1 MQTLVA
7 FAFDDA
13 AVRPERIQ
21 AGRQRVEQ
29 WYGRLWGAEPR
40 VHRRDDQGRGLLLWA
55 DPAQATR
62 WPAWAGT
69 ADRAVATLHVPL
81 GHERLVA
88 PPAGA
93 AADLAPP
100 ALVEHLRHHPE
111 DVRRLPPPFVLAEL
125 DAHAG
130 ELTLLTDGLGL
141 GRLHEVRTAEG
152 RFWSNRPVAALR
164 FAGLRAEA
172 DPDAWRR
179 MAACDWAM
187 GDRTPYRGVSVV
199 PAATRITA
207 DRDGVRRSSLDV
219 LTELVRHRRD
229 PLTPASLEVTATALA
244 EVAASVSA
252 AWPGVPVLSL
262 SGGRDSRLVVA
273 AFAAAGRPFGLKTY
287 GGDPGEV
294 ETARQLVGLL
304 PTGTEH
310 EVTTPAAQRPGR
322 RRGGA
327 YERARQWHD
336 VAEGLRPS
344 TYLRSSAPRRLLR
357 HDPPLVAGIGGEFG
371 HAPGY
376 PDDVE
381 QLEQLPLERRLDAY
395 ARSLQAKVTLP
406 RGVAADAVAAA
417 EQQIRAVVD
426 HAAERGVTDAKALDW
441 FYADERLRR
450 WGMAGESAG
459 RVLPLLVGEFVSA
472 ALGLTTA
479 QSRASALHTALIE
492 RLVPAWAGIAYHS
505 ATLRQRQAVQQQRL
519 WEESDADLLA
529 DVVQQ
534 PDDWGDAF
542 DVPRVQSIWRR
553 ARAGKAAPRDELLL
567 QRVVWR
573 AAFTDHLAALNAEP
587 AVVRERVV
595 LTAPAATR
603 ATRATPTK
611 PAEQP
616 AEKGVPVEP
625 PPARRRS
632 PVLVLATWANDVPLA
647 RRLARTALGRRIRRS
662 LGA

>member
-13 AVRPERIQ
+13 AVRPERTR
-21 AGRQRVEQ
+21 AGLERVEQ
-29 WYGRLWGAEPR
+29 WYARLWATQPR
-40 VHRRDDQGRGLLLWA
+40 AHHRSHQGLGLALWE
-55 DPAQATR
+55 DPAEQCR
-62 WPAWAGT
+62 WPAWT
-69 ADRAVATLHVPL
+69 ERAERTVATLHIPL
-81 GHERLVA
+81 GHERLVDQT
-88 PPAGA
+88 AGA
-93 AADLAPP
+93 GLDLAPL
-100 ALVEHLRHHPE
+100 ALVEHLRRRPDE
-111 DVRRLPPPFVLAEL
+111 VRRLPPPFVLAQL
-125 DAHAG
+125 DAAG
-130 ELTLLTDGLGL
+130 AELTLLTDGLGL

-172 DPDAWRR
+172 DVEAWRR

-187 GDRTPYRGVSVV
+187 GDLTPYRGVSVV
-199 PAATRITA
+199 PAATQVTA
-207 DRDGVRRSSLDV
+207 TPDGVRRSSLDV
-219 LTELVRHRRD
+219 LSELVRHRRD
-229 PLTPASLEVTATALA
+229 PLTPASVELTAAALA
-244 EVAASVSA
+244 DVASSVST
-252 AWPGVPVLSL
+252 AWPEAPVLSL

-273 AFAAAGRPFGLKTY
+273 AFVAAGRPVGLRTY
-287 GGDPGEV
+287 GGDAGEI
-294 ETARQLVGLL
+294 ETARRLVGLL
-304 PTGTEH
+304 PGGAEH

-322 RRGGA
+322 RRAGA
-327 YERARQWHD
+327 YARARQWHD

-344 TYLRSSAPRRLLR
+344 VYLRSNAPRRLL
-357 HDPPLVAGIGGEFG
+357 HHSPPLVAGIGGEFG

-406 RGVAADAVAAA
+406 RGVAPDAVEAAA
-417 EQQIRAVVD
+417 RQIRAVVD

-450 WGMAGESAG
+450 WGMAGESTG
-459 RVLPLLVGEFVSA
+459 RVLPLLVGEFLAA
-472 ALGLTTA
+472 ALGLSTA

-492 RLVPAWAGIAYHS
+492 RLVPHWAGIDYYS

-529 DVVQQ
+529 DVVHG
-534 PDDWGDAF
+534 PGDWGEAF
-542 DVPRVQSIWRR
+542 EVPRVQAIWRR
-553 ARAGKAAPRDELLL
+553 ARAGKAGPRDELLL

-573 AAFTDHLAALNAEP
+573 AAFTDHLAAVNAEP
-587 AVVRERVV
+587 AVVRDRVV
-595 LTAPAATR
+595 LAKPAAGPTV
-603 ATRATPTK
+603 TK
-611 PAEQP
+611 PAAPRKVTPAQP
-616 AEKGVPVEP
+616 A
-625 PPARRRS
+625 PARRRS

-647 RRLARTALGRRIRRS
+647 RRLARTALGRRIRRF